1 MSHALLLVDD
11 EEASTQ
17 ILGMI
22 LEGEGFKVDAALT
35 GAETLRKL
43 KEKQFDLIL
52 LDYVLPDVKG
62 DDLAADIQGMYPK
75 TKIILLSGLTV
86 DTMLNRGVKYAA
98 VLLKPISPD
107 EIIRE
112 INKALN

>member
-11 EEASTQ
+11 EEASMQ

-22 LEGEGFKVDAALT
+22 LEDAGFKMDAAIT
-35 GAETLRKL
+35 GAKTFRKI

-62 DDLAADIQGMYPK
+62 DDLATDIQGMYPK

-86 DTMLNRGVKYAA
+86 DTTLNRGVKYAA

-107 EIIRE
+107 EIIQE
-112 INKALN
+112 INKALS